1 MGAVVA
7 SGGVLLG
14 TYTWMLKNVVAKK
27 EEVPEK
33 KGSKAVKKKK
43 VSMSLGESAKF
54 LMSSPYIRNL
64 ATLVVSYGMC
74 INLVEVSWKSKL
86 KVRATDFFH
95 VFEMLGCFNND
106 LTCVMCSSPS
116 QIQMI
121 TQPSWATS
129 LP

>member
-14 TYTWMLKNVVAKK
+14 TYTWMLKNVVKK
-27 EEVPEK
+27 EEVPEM

-86 KVRATDFFH
+86 KVRARYFF
-95 VFEMLGCFNND
+95 MD
-106 LTCVMCSSPS
+106 LKCWGAFTTISH
-116 QIQMI
+116 
-121 TQPSWATS
+121 T
-129 LP
+129 